1 MKNNVFIRKID
12 SMGRIVIPKD
22 LRKELKINDDDNL
35 ELSLVDEHI
44 EITRCSYMNIM
55 KKIVNF
61 IELTK
66 YLIDGRI
73 SVFENNSN
81 MLPESII
88 EVINKRKEYYSSFIE
103 TYSINCETLRGYF
116 GFVPLISEGEL
127 IGLFVIQKEEP
138 FADLDRLYI
147 HLIKCFVENINY
159 L

>member
-22 LRKELKINDDDNL
+22 LRKELKINEDDNL
-35 ELSLVDEHI
+35 ELSLVDERI

-55 KKIVNF
+55 KKIANF

-81 MLPESII
+81 KLPESII
-88 EVINKRKEYYSSFIE
+88 EVINKRKEY
-103 TYSINCETLRGYF
+103 
-116 GFVPLISEGEL
+116 
-127 IGLFVIQKEEP
+127 
-138 FADLDRLYI
+138 
-147 HLIKCFVENINY
+147 
-159 L
+159 